1 MEKPKGFQEFL
12 TRVWREA
19 WMRLGWNVL
28 ELQGQPARL
37 GEEARQGRGKLC
49 RVQLQVNVTS
59 CLNQRWALSQHM
71 MTFAGPW
78 SALLITQEGPSE
90 AKVMNT
96 MFSDRKLRNAANVGH
111 GETRSCQETWRHQ
124 LDWPWAS
131 SLHQQPQFPYPH
143 RVTLGR
149 GDLGGCSPS

>member
-1 MEKPKGFQEFL
+1 MEAAGSIYTGGNSPEPGASVPSSFCEKKLDPYKALRTRPKTTEARKERENLEKPKGFQEFL

-28 ELQGQPARL
+28 ELQGHPARL

-78 SALLITQEGPSE
+78 SALLITREGPSE

-96 MFSDRKLRNAANVGH
+96 MFSD
-111 GETRSCQETWRHQ
+111 
-124 LDWPWAS
+124 
-131 SLHQQPQFPYPH
+131 
-143 RVTLGR
+143 
-149 GDLGGCSPS
+149 